1 MDNELLQQLMGEKIH
16 IIKRYLIKIGAN
28 PLDAEDIVQ
37 ESLYKLILYIDSVEP
52 EKVSS
57 WLFRVALNNY
67 YDLCR
72 KQNRNVTVTMENQVF
87 MDNQPLPEEHIDHIE
102 NRDEIN
108 ATLNQLKP
116 LYKHLLVLKYELE
129 LSYEEICEML
139 DMKIG
144 TLKTYIFRART
155 QFKKTYEKGVKE
167 H

>member
-1 MDNELLQQLMGEKIH
+1 MDNRLLQQLLSEKMQ

-37 ESLYKLILYIDSVEP
+37 ESLYKLILYIDSVETKKI
-52 EKVSS
+52 ES

-72 KQNRNVTVTMENQVF
+72 KQNRSVTVTIENQVF
-87 MDNQPLPEEHIDHIE
+87 IDNQPLPEEHYDHIE
-102 NRDEIN
+102 NRAEIN

-139 DMKIG
+139 DMKLG
-144 TLKTYIFRART
+144 TLKTNIFRARA
-155 QFKKTYEKGVKE
+155 QFKKIYKKEVK
-167 H
+167 

>member
-1 MDNELLQQLMGEKIH
+1 VDNRLLQQLLGEKMQ

-28 PLDAEDIVQ
+28 PLDAEDIIQ

-52 EKVSS
+52 EKVAS

-67 YDLCR
+67 YDLSR
-72 KQNRNVTVTMENQVF
+72 KQNRSVTVTMENQVF
-87 MDNQPLPEEHIDHIE
+87 IDNQPLPEEHYDQIE

-129 LSYEEICEML
+129 LSYEEICEIL
-139 DMKIG
+139 DMKVG
-144 TLKTYIFRART
+144 TLKTNIFRARA
-155 QFKKTYEKGVKE
+155 QFKKIYEEEVKP
-167 H
+167 